1 MKSFNSDNNENIS
14 SNVVHRI
21 NRVDSVTNGF
31 WVPRGVTM
39 YKIC

>member
-1 MKSFNSDNNENIS
+1 MKSFNSDNNENVS

-21 NRVDSVTNGF
+21 NRVAFCNKRVG
-31 WVPRGVTM
+31 VPQGVTI